1 MDKKQIAGITL
12 GIRYNRS
19 FRIPDISGDI
29 IDNIIRD
36 KNSPF
41 NEKMFPKIRESA
53 LRERLLINE
62 ETEEYLRINTD
73 DIIISIKIDNNFDKK
88 FAFFKN
94 EVIPYYKNIL
104 FNKYKIEN
112 IKRIGVVY
120 HHNFNQVD
128 KLSDV
133 IKGLSDNKIDN
144 VNNIN
149 LSFSKK
155 LQNIE
160 SVITKDIN
168 NYKNTIYTFEQIEDK
183 FNFNFDYQYYFDPS
197 VQDLRNT
204 NIDNIFDESLKYL
217 EDSVHNNWLNYD
229 ENKNK

>member
-1 MDKKQIAGITL
+1 MDKKQITGITL

-94 EVIPYYKNIL
+94 SVIPYFKTIL

-120 HHNFNQVD
+120 HHNFDQIN
-128 KLSDV
+128 KLTDA

-155 LQNIE
+155 LPNIE

-204 NIDNIFDESLKYL
+204 DIDNIFDESLKYL
-217 EDSVHNNWLNYD
+217 EDSVHNKWLNYD